1 MLPRKKSRVE
11 WGLSFVAM
19 ALAAAVGFYVDGRA
33 ATATRADGAPAVRAA
48 EAAAAPVPDPAHVAR
63 AGAGSK
69 ASGPAPCR
77 PRVSG
82 GGAVP
87 RIPG

>member
-19 ALAAAVGFYVDGRA
+19 ALAAA
-33 ATATRADGAPAVRAA
+33 
-48 EAAAAPVPDPAHVAR
+48 AAPVRDPAHVAR
-63 AGAGSK
+63 TEAGSK
-69 ASGPAPCR
+69 ASGPAACR